1 MIQAEPVFD
10 LIENAENILLVS
22 HRGPDGDTLGSAGA
36 MAVFL
41 RDKNKRVSLF
51 SVNEIPSSLHFLELH
66 EFFTPG
72 LDELDEHDLII
83 CLDCADL
90 PQTGIPDQLS
100 EKKYVI
106 PIINIDHHLTN
117 SNFGDINIVDANA
130 SATAEIV
137 FELLKSR
144 NEPLNKRITTCLLA
158 GILTDTT
165 YFSNAGTTENAVAAA
180 AELLKSGAKIKE
192 VVENTWCRHSPE
204 SLRMWGQILADLHY
218 NEENKTVVAV
228 IPPQDNFN
236 KPEIFEGMANF
247 LTSIYEAQI
256 IMVLRQDNDNF
267 IKCSLRTTKNDVDV
281 SKIARKFGGGG
292 HAKAAG
298 FGFSGQLE
306 KNDGRWTI
314 R

>member
-1 MIQAEPVFD
+1 MIHAEPVFD
-10 LIENAENILLVS
+10 MIENAENVLLVS

-41 RDKNKRVSLF
+41 RDKMKRVSLF
-51 SVNEIPSSLHFLELH
+51 SVNDIPPSLSFLDLH
-66 EFFTPG
+66 EFFAPEMP
-72 LDELDEHDLII
+72 DFSDHDLII

-90 PQTGIPDQLS
+90 PQTGIPDQLR
-100 EKKYVI
+100 EQKYVI

-144 NEPLNKRITTCLLA
+144 NETLNKRITTCLLA

-165 YFSNAGTTENAVAAA
+165 YFSNAGTTESAVAAA

-247 LTSIYEAQI
+247 LTSIYEARI

-281 SKIARKFGGGG
+281 SKIAKRFGGGG

-298 FGFSGQLE
+298 FGFQ
-306 KNDGRWTI
+306 GRLVKVEGKWLI
-314 R
+314 E